1 MMERSLCCDS
11 EGATIVEF
19 AIVVPL
25 FMVLLLGIM
34 DVGQMVY
41 GKSVLAGAVRKAARE
56 SSLETRNTSEAD
68 AMVLDMIRPVL
79 PGVTIATT
87 RKSYYD
93 FSDIGRPEKWNDS
106 NKNGHCDNN
115 ETYTDENRNAQWDE
129 DVGKADSDGGAS
141 DVVVYTVN
149 ASFQPVFKV
158 PFLPKLW
165 NSRTLS
171 STAVTRNQP
180 FATQAGYGSSAG
192 SCA

>member
-1 MMERSLCCDS
+1 MMKRSLVGDT

-19 AIVVPL
+19 AIVAPL

-41 GKSVLAGAVRKAARE
+41 GKSVLAGAVRKAARD
-56 SSLETRNTSEAD
+56 SSLETRNTTEAD
-68 AMVLDMIRPVL
+68 AMVVDMIRPVL
-79 PGVTIATT
+79 PGVTITTT

-93 FSDIGRPEKWNDS
+93 FSDIDRPEKWNDS
-106 NKNGHCDNN
+106 NKNGRCDNS

-129 DVGKADSDGGAS
+129 DVGQAGSDGGAS

-149 ASFQPVFKV
+149 ASFEPVFKV

-165 NSRTLS
+165 NNRTLS

-180 FATQAGYGSSAG
+180 FTTQAGYGSSAG
-192 SCA
+192 SCP

>member
-25 FMVLLLGIM
+25 FMLLLLGIM

-115 ETYTDENRNAQWDE
+115 ETYTDENRNGQWDE

-165 NSRTLS
+165 NNRTLS

>member
-1 MMERSLCCDS
+1 MTLRRLRSDS
-11 EGATIVEF
+11 DGATIVEF

-25 FMVLLLGIM
+25 FLVLLLGIM

-56 SSLETRNTSEAD
+56 SSLETRNTAEAD

-79 PGVTIATT
+79 PGVTISTS

-93 FSDIGRPEKWNDS
+93 FTDIGRAEKWNDS
-106 NKNGHCDNN
+106 NKNGQCDNN
-115 ETYTDENRNAQWDE
+115 ETYTDENRNGQWDE

-149 ASFQPVFKV
+149 ASFEPVFKV
-158 PFLPKLW
+158 PFLPALW
-165 NSRTLS
+165 ANRTLS